1 MQSANR
7 FVLLAV
13 GAVAGLALVVAAL
26 VAWPYL
32 VTPAPEFHGMALDS
46 PSPATDFALADAEG
60 RAVHLSD
67 FRGRIVLLYFGFT
80 YCPDICPATLTD
92 LARAMEAL
100 GEQARE
106 TQVIMISIDP
116 ERDTPRRMA
125 EYARAFHADF
135 LGLSGAPDEIAAIA
149 GPLGV
154 YYEKRPDATGENYTM
169 AHTSTVTVIDREG
182 YVRLVWP
189 FGANGVEM
197 AEDLRLLLR

>member
-1 MQSANR
+1 
-7 FVLLAV
+7 VV
-13 GAVAGLALVVAAL
+13 GLALVTTAVI
-26 VAWPYL
+26 AWQYFQ
-32 VTPAPEFHGMALDS
+32 TPAPQFHGMALDS
-46 PSPATDFALADAEG
+46 PSPALDFTLADANG
-60 RAVHLSD
+60 RAVRLSD

-92 LARAMEAL
+92 LARAMDAL

-116 ERDTPRRMA
+116 ERDTPQKIRD
-125 EYARAFHADF
+125 YAQAFHPDF
-135 LGLSGAPDEIAAIA
+135 IGLSGAPEAIAAIA
-149 GPLGV
+149 GPFGV

-189 FGANGVEM
+189 FGAKGVEM